1 MAACYAVDMLCF
13 EERLIIEGG
22 VDE

>member
-13 EERLIIEGG
+13 EERLMIEGG
-22 VDE
+22 VYE